1 MPADPIEIPSWLWI
15 VFTVA
20 AASSQVV
27 RNAMQRGLT
36 ERLGTTGAAHVRFL
50 YGLPFALIFLAV
62 MLAFTEVGPLNF
74 DLRFM
79 GWLLVGALAQIF
91 ATAWMLS
98 AMRDR
103 SFVVTTALIKTEP
116 VQVAVFAAVFLGE
129 LLGWLAIIAVVVA
142 TLGVLVMSWPRG
154 KGARE
159 LGSRAIFVGIASGGG
174 FALSAVG
181 FRGAVLALGDA
192 PFYARATIVLALGLI
207 LQSVVLSIW
216 LRLREPGRLSE
227 IFSAWR
233 PSLFAGFMGA
243 LGSQMWFLA
252 FSIQSVAMVRTLA
265 LVEVLFAQVI
275 SRKIFSQDASKAE
288 IMGIALIIVGV
299 ITLLNVG

>member
-1 MPADPIEIPSWLWI
+1 M
-15 VFTVA
+15 FTIAA
-20 AASSQVV
+20 AASQVA

-50 YGLPFALIFLAV
+50 YGLPFALIFLAI
-62 MLAFTEVGPLNF
+62 MLSLAKVGPLNL
-74 DLRFM
+74 DARFW
-79 GWLLVGALAQIF
+79 GWLMIGALTQIF

-98 AMRDR
+98 AMRER

-129 LLGWLAIIAVVVA
+129 LLGWLAILAILIATA
-142 TLGVLVMSWPRG
+142 GVLVMSWPRG
-154 KGARE
+154 DRAHE
-159 LGSRAIFVGIASGGG
+159 LGWRAIGVGIAAGGG

-181 FRGAVLALGDA
+181 FRGAVVALGDA

-207 LQSVVLSIW
+207 LQSLVLSAW

-227 IFSAWR
+227 IFAAWR
-233 PSLFAGFMGA
+233 PSMFAGFMGA

-275 SRKIFSQDASKAE
+275 SRKIFSQNATMAE
-288 IMGIALIIVGV
+288 IFGVVLIVVGV
-299 ITLLNVG
+299 IVLLNVG

>member
-1 MPADPIEIPSWLWI
+1 
-15 VFTVA
+15 VA
-20 AASSQVV
+20 AASSQTV

-50 YGLPFALIFLAV
+50 YGLPFALIFLAI
-62 MLAFTEVGPLNF
+62 MLAFIEVGPLKF
-74 DLRFM
+74 DMRFF
-79 GWLLVGALAQIF
+79 GWLMVGALTQIF

-116 VQVAVFAAVFLGE
+116 IQVAVFAAVFLGE
-129 LLGWLAIIAVVVA
+129 LLGWLAIVAIVIATV
-142 TLGVLVMSWPRG
+142 GVLVMSWPRG
-154 KGARE
+154 EKASQ
-159 LGSRAIFVGIASGGG
+159 LGVRSIGVGIAAGGG

-207 LQSVVLSIW
+207 IQSLVLSAW

-227 IFSAWR
+227 IFAAWR
-233 PSLFAGFMGA
+233 PSMFAGFMGA
-243 LGSQMWFLA
+243 LGSQLWFLA

-275 SRKIFSQDASKAE
+275 SRKVFSQDASKAE
-288 IMGIALIIVGV
+288 ILGIALIVIGV
-299 ITLLNVG
+299 IVLLNVG

>member
-1 MPADPIEIPSWLWI
+1 
-15 VFTVA
+15 
-20 AASSQVV
+20 
-27 RNAMQRGLT
+27 MQRGLT

-50 YGLPFALIFLAV
+50 YGLPFALIFLAI
-62 MLAFTEVGPLNF
+62 MLAFTKVGPLNF
-74 DLRFM
+74 DVRFI
-79 GWLLVGALAQIF
+79 GWLMLGALTQIF

-116 VQVAVFAAVFLGE
+116 IQVAVFAAVFLGE
-129 LLGWLAIIAVVVA
+129 LLGWLAIVAIIIATA
-142 TLGVLVMSWPRG
+142 GVLVMSWPRG
-154 KGARE
+154 ESASQ
-159 LGSRAIFVGIASGGG
+159 LGLRAIGVGIAAGGG

-207 LQSVVLSIW
+207 LQSLVLSVW

-233 PSLFAGFMGA
+233 PSMFAGFMGA

-288 IMGIALIIVGV
+288 ILGIVLIVIGV
-299 ITLLNVG
+299 IVLLNVG

>member
-1 MPADPIEIPSWLWI
+1 
-15 VFTVA
+15 
-20 AASSQVV
+20 
-27 RNAMQRGLT
+27 MQRGLT

-62 MLAFTEVGPLNF
+62 MLAFTKVGPLNL
-74 DLRFM
+74 DLRFL
-79 GWLLVGALAQIF
+79 GWLMLGALTQIF

-116 VQVAVFAAVFLGE
+116 IQVALFAAVFLGE
-129 LLGWLAIIAVVVA
+129 LLGWLAIVAIFIA

-154 KGARE
+154 EGASQ
-159 LGSRAIFVGIASGGG
+159 LGLRAVGVGIAAGGG

-207 LQSVVLSIW
+207 LQSLVLSVW

-227 IFSAWR
+227 IFAAWR
-233 PSLFAGFMGA
+233 PSLLAGFMGA

-275 SRKIFSQDASKAE
+275 SRKIFSQNSTMAE
-288 IMGIALIIVGV
+288 IFGIVLIVIGV
-299 ITLLNVG
+299 VVLLNVG